1 MEIIPAVGL
10 PVAKVGQTQAAIEAV
25 VGLADDV
32 RLDPDSAYWHKHV
45 PAFVAHFSATGVA
58 ELIEV
63 YYSQGGREQATLGG
77 IKLTF
82 RLMDDVRTDLEL
94 AGMHGRPT
102 DIGFEYDEGFCLWSM
117 GSLSTSDLTGEPYDP
132 DDERM
137 IVEGVSMAPIA
148 YGHDDA

>member
-1 MEIIPAVGL
+1 MIPAVGL
-10 PVAKVGQTQAAIEAV
+10 HSGQGRPIQAAIEAV

-77 IKLTF
+77 IKVTF

-94 AGMHGRPT
+94 AGMRGRPT

-148 YGHDDA
+148 YWHDDA